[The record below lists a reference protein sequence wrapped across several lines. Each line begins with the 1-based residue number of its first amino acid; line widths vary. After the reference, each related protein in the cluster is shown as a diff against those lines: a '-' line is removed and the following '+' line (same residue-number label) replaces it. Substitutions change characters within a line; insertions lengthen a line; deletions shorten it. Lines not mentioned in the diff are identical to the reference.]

1 MENITREKLKIT
13 FINIKNNV
21 KISRKLVSRFLE
33 GGKKSKSSP
42 TFSDFFSESFTLEDT
57 LRGQG
62 RTREGLLH
70 IMNNLTSRRTSSGCT
85 PSVGKN

>member
-33 GGKKSKSSP
+33 GGKKIEILSH
-42 TFSDFFSESFTLEDT
+42 FFRLFFREFYT
-57 LRGQG
+57 RGHV
-62 RTREGLLH
+62 EGPRKDE
-70 IMNNLTSRRTSSGCT
+70 RRIA
-85 PSVGKN
+85 PYNE